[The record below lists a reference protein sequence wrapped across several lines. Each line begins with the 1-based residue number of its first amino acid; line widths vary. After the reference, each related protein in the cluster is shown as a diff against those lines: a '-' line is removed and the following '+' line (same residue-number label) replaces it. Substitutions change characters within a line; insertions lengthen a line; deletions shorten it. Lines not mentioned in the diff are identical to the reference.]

1 MQSTALFQTKD
12 GGGALKSPWLD
23 SLERPCWVHTLEQ
36 RAGWGGWGAEAAIT
50 QRRGGRPVLERR
62 GACPRMRSSLRG
74 RGVSLSVCVTSPRG
88 RNVTLG
94 PTDGVCGPA
103 ALWGCGCPSR
113 CSEET
118 VSSIT
123 CRRRGQPPVS
133 GPASCRIREGWVPD
147 ATWER
152 MGVLEKV
159 KSLNRV
165 RLL

>member
-1 MQSTALFQTKD
+1 MQSTTLFQTKD

-36 RAGWGGWGAEAAIT
+36 RAGGAGVAGGSYHTEEGWAPRPRGEGRLPPDEVVAAREGCVPERACDVT
-50 QRRGGRPVLERR
+50 Q
-62 GACPRMRSSLRG
+62 
-74 RGVSLSVCVTSPRG
+74 G

-94 PTDGVCGPA
+94 PTDGVCAPA

-113 CSEET
+113 CPEET

-133 GPASCRIREGWVPD
+133 GPASCRIPEGWVPD

-152 MGVLEKV
+152 MGVLEEV